1 MCCSWSVFMISL
13 LLVCVCS
20 LVITIFIPSILVWER
35 DMLQLFIESSLCL
48 TYIYWVCC
56 VKCFLLLLHLYLIK
70 SIALPLLNKGLEL
83 SCFAYIFLD
92 SWIVIYLVACLY
104 VGTENALCVVLI
116 WLEFAC
122 PVDHLN
128 FDDLM
133 LCKCFELLYN

>member
-1 MCCSWSVFMISL
+1 MISL
-13 LLVCVCS
+13 LLVCVFS
-20 LVITIFIPSILVWER
+20 LVITIVIPSILVWER

-92 SWIVIYLVACLY
+92 SWIVIYLVAWLY
-104 VGTENALCVVLI
+104 VGSENALCVVLI

-122 PVDHLN
+122 LVDHLN